1 MAGSVKLTGPKPVQN
16 HPLGRQLAEADTI
29 RQGHGET
36 KSSTT
41 GPTLHN
47 TEGKCRGLGEGSGN
61 IKTHPGCCTE
71 GSTEITPLVCSSYN
85 REGNLGRTKKY
96 CIQPQV
102 PLALLMPGK
111 QCPWIILGDLCNV
124 QQQGRAQCCCVT
136 TWGWLVREQHV
147 VTELPAGQES
157 TGRSP
162 HSRNQRQKCCLS
174 TPPSPPPSSSPNRT
188 HNKIKDAAS

>member
-71 GSTEITPLVCSSYN
+71 GSTEITALVCSSYN

-96 CIQPQV
+96 CVQPQV
-102 PLALLMPGK
+102 PSRTAHARKTMPLDHFGWPLQRPAAGKGTVLLCDYMGLTRAWAA
-111 QCPWIILGDLCNV
+111 CGD
-124 QQQGRAQCCCVT
+124 RAPSRTGEHGAVT
-136 TWGWLVREQHV
+136 TQQEPAS
-147 VTELPAGQES
+147 EMLP
-157 TGRSP
+157 
-162 HSRNQRQKCCLS
+162 
-174 TPPSPPPSSSPNRT
+174 
-188 HNKIKDAAS
+188 